1 MDNRMQPG
9 DVVRHFK
16 GKMYEIVCF
25 ASDSETLETMVVYR
39 ALYGE
44 KGVWVRPKEMF
55 FSPVDREK
63 YPDVSQEYR
72 FEKVSVQEEC
82 LDPLVAEFLDAST
95 HEERLH
101 ILSALH
107 PRITEQMLLTMSIV
121 VGVELKARDVQ
132 EQYEELKRCLLT
144 LDKYEIQR

>member
-1 MDNRMQPG
+1 MREIPRPKETY
-9 DVVRHFK
+9 RHFK
-16 GKMYEIVCF
+16 GNMYQIV
-25 ASDSETLETMVVYR
+25 AIAKHSETLEELVIYQAMYDDFQVYAR
-39 ALYGE
+39 PLNMFLE
-44 KGVWVRPKEMF
+44 K
-55 FSPVDREK
+55 VDREK

>member
-16 GKMYEIVCF
+16 GKRYEIVCL
-25 ASDSETLETMVVYR
+25 AKDSETLETMVVYR

-63 YPDVSQEYR
+63 YPDAAQTYR
-72 FEKVSVQEEC
+72 FEKVE
-82 LDPLVAEFLDAST
+82 
-95 HEERLH
+95 
-101 ILSALH
+101 
-107 PRITEQMLLTMSIV
+107 
-121 VGVELKARDVQ
+121 K
-132 EQYEELKRCLLT
+132 
-144 LDKYEIQR
+144 

>member
-1 MDNRMQPG
+1 MREIPRPQETY
-9 DVVRHFK
+9 RHFK
-16 GKMYEIVCF
+16 GNMYQIV
-25 ASDSETLETMVVYR
+25 AIAKHSETLEELVIYQAMYDDFQVYAR
-39 ALYGE
+39 PLNMFLE
-44 KGVWVRPKEMF
+44 K
-55 FSPVDREK
+55 VDREK

-101 ILSALH
+101 ILSTLH

>member
-1 MDNRMQPG
+1 MPDAVRNVNMDNRMQPG

-25 ASDSETLETMVVYR
+25 AKDSETLETMVVYR

-63 YPDVSQEYR
+63 YPDAAQTYR
-72 FEKVSVQEEC
+72 FEKV
-82 LDPLVAEFLDAST
+82 
-95 HEERLH
+95 ER
-101 ILSALH
+101 
-107 PRITEQMLLTMSIV
+107 
-121 VGVELKARDVQ
+121 
-132 EQYEELKRCLLT
+132 
-144 LDKYEIQR
+144 